1 MHVAERVAEVP
12 DYGDVEEL
20 AVVELDALEED
31 QGGGGGM
38 FVGWEAGR
46 EIMTRKVK
54 GSSLWCGAPR

>member
-1 MHVAERVAEVP
+1 MSRRSRCAEKRHVAERVAEVP

-38 FVGWEAGR
+38 LLSGR
-46 EIMTRKVK
+46 PVVR
-54 GSSLWCGAPR
+54 L